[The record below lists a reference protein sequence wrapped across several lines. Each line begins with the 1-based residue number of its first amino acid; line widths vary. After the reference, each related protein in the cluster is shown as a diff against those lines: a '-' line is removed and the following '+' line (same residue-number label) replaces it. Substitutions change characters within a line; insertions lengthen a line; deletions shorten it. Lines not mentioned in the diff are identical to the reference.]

1 MHTFQELKKAAR
13 AFSAPGLK
21 LALCGD
27 TATQLL
33 ATALR
38 GTLALR
44 HLGGDLLETDYNQ
57 VERQL
62 LAADSELRLS
72 GAEIVIVWEAAERWW
87 QTNESAEARLE
98 RVKAYATAFPGK
110 LIYLNCAPVADGVF
124 GSYAATEES
133 FAVRLRRFNAG
144 LDQLA
149 ARIPN
154 LFVADLATLVA
165 TLGCQ
170 NAFSGALY
178 ATADMV
184 LTPDAQARLAERL
197 TDIIVALKGK
207 IHKAIILDLDNT
219 LWGGILGEDGME
231 GIQLGEHGVGKAH
244 TNLQRWLLRLK
255 QRGIL
260 LAVCSK
266 NDEALAKEPFERHP
280 EMLLHLDDIACFVA
294 NWQTKADNIAYIQQV
309 LNLGFDSFVFLD
321 DNPAERAIV
330 RQAHPDVCVPE
341 LPEDPACWL
350 DFLAAEN
357 LFETVSYS
365 AEDRARTAQYRT
377 EAQRVA
383 WKATFKDEAEFLQS
397 LEMVATCKSLDA
409 FSIPRAAQL
418 TQRSNQFNLRTR
430 RYTESE
436 LLTLAQDPN
445 TITLVFT
452 LADRFGDHG
461 LVSVIIGIKQGST
474 LFIDTWLMSCRVL
487 KRGLETFALNHLVQ
501 AARALGCTQLLGEYI
516 PTPKN
521 GMVATLYPSLGF
533 IPIDATYFTL
543 SLEHFIPKDTPIHD

>member
-13 AFSAPGLK
+13 TFSAPGLK

-27 TATQLL
+27 SATQLL

-38 GTLALR
+38 GALALR
-44 HLGGDLLETDYNQ
+44 NLGGDLLETDYNQ

-62 LAADSELRLS
+62 LATDSELRLS
-72 GAEIVIVWEAAERWW
+72 GAEIAIVWEAAERWW

-133 FAVRLRRFNAG
+133 FTVRLRRFNAG

-154 LFVADLATLVA
+154 LFIADLATLVA
-165 TLGCQ
+165 SFGRQ
-170 NAFSGALY
+170 NTFSAPLY

-184 LTPDAQARLAERL
+184 LTPDAQARLAEHL
-197 TDIIVALKGK
+197 ADLIAALKGK
-207 IHKAIILDLDNT
+207 LHKAIILDLDNT
-219 LWGGILGEDGME
+219 LWGGILGEDGLE

-266 NDEALAKEPFERHP
+266 NDEALAQEPFERHP

-294 NWQTKADNIAYIQQV
+294 NWQTKADNIAHIQKV

-330 RQAHPDVCVPE
+330 RQAHPEVCVPE

-377 EAQRVA
+377 EAQRTA
-383 WKATFKDEAEFLQS
+383 WKATFTSEAEFLQS
-397 LEMVATCKSLDA
+397 LEMVATCKALDA

-430 RYTESE
+430 RYTEAE

-445 TITLVFT
+445 TIALAFT

-487 KRGLETFALNHLVQ
+487 KRGLESFALNHLAQ
-501 AARALGCTQLLGEYI
+501 AARSLGCTQLLGEYI

-521 GMVATLYPSLGF
+521 EMVATLYPSLGF
-533 IPIDATYFTL
+533 TPSDATHFTL